1 MRTVPI
7 GDLKKHLAELVDEAG
22 AGERIVITRR
32 GAPVAVLAPFEAG
45 DSHVGA
51 RFGRAKLKPLDV
63 PTKGSILKT
72 LADDRAPD
80 R

>member
-7 GDLKKHLAELVDEAG
+7 HDLKRRLAELVDDAG

-32 GAPVAVLAPFEAG
+32 GSPVAILAPFEG
-45 DSHVGA
+45 SSSHVGA
-51 RFGRAKLKPLDV
+51 RFGRARLKPLDI
-63 PTKGSILKT
+63 PTRGSILKT